1 MLQDPQEVL
10 LGNQAGAGTGQ
21 KNSPWSDGL
30 HCQLVDI
37 KIAPLR
43 FFKPI
48 PLSRPFWRID
58 DDDLEGLN
66 CVPLPLQV
74 MEDVLMHPLDAG
86 SIEVI

>member
-1 MLQDPQEVL
+1 MVEDTEIPAGKFSRMLQDPQKMF
-10 LGNQAGAGTGQ
+10 LGNQTGAGTGQ

-48 PLSRPFWRID
+48 SLPRPFWRID
-58 DDDLEGLN
+58 DDDLSLI
-66 CVPLPLQV
+66 
-74 MEDVLMHPLDAG
+74 H
-86 SIEVI
+86 I